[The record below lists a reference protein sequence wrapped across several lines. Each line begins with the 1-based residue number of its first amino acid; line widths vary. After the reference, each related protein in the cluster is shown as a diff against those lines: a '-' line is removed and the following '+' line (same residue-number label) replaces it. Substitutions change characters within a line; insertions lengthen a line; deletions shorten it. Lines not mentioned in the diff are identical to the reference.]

1 MVTDKKGG
9 IEKIW
14 LTVALMLVLVIAI
27 VFAIS
32 ADLKPKISPDFFFG
46 SDDPEMADT
55 RKIADLFPAEEF
67 IILNVAGDNI
77 HSAAYT
83 RSLETLSRRLMDLG
97 AFNRLLS
104 LTQGPDSPAA
114 ALESPF
120 WRPLLI
126 EETERATFILAFL
139 PRASDAAVIT
149 ATEEITGAM
158 QGRAGLGRISISGM
172 PYIAEHIKRS
182 IIRDAKIFSLAGL
195 AVFAVLIYA
204 IFKSALITAGATIS
218 GLGAIVSSLLIL
230 DVLGQPIGIL
240 TANLAIIIF
249 VLVQSQ
255 IIYLTNNWRRSDG
268 RGISPVITAIRKTL
282 MPAIWCAATTFLGFT
297 SLLFVSAEPLRQL
310 GIGGMIGTISALV
323 YVFALYPAFLTFET
337 RNQKAET
344 PPVIEKPSKI
354 MIKIRHVLALL
365 LVLIALLVTPG
376 LLSLNTDPGLLRY
389 FDPNSD
395 IAKGLTVIDRN
406 GGSSPLQLVV
416 RLKTSDDLDTADAYE
431 RLWTLHNAYEKH
443 PAVGTVL
450 SLPALLAEANNHP
463 LAFLL
468 PWREIV
474 TLLRLESNQQVVDNF
489 LGPDRENTLF
499 VLRMK
504 EDQTGASRNDVLQD
518 LLQITENA
526 GFTQELSGGVYALQA
541 RLSALVGE
549 SVIMGVLALL
559 VIFAGI
565 SMAVTRNLS
574 LSIAMTVSAALIPLL
589 VMGANGLLDVPMDI
603 ISAPAISISLGLAVD
618 ALIHLGMAVRRKL
631 QHRDIIE
638 SWRQALR
645 EQASGIIAGG
655 GIIALGFSIFIFS
668 EFPPT
673 LRFGVIVI
681 AGAFLAMLSSLTLFP
696 ALASFAHKRFG
707 K

>member
-1 MVTDKKGG
+1 MVTVKKFG

-27 VFAIS
+27 VFAVS

-55 RKIADLFPAEEF
+55 RKIGELFPAEEF

-83 RSLETLSRRLMDLG
+83 RSLATLTRRLKELG
-97 AFNRLLS
+97 AFKRLLS
-104 LTQGPDSPAA
+104 LTNGPDSPGS

-126 EETERATFILAFL
+126 EENERATFILAFL
-139 PRASDAAVIT
+139 PRISDAAVIT
-149 ATEEITGAM
+149 ATEEITDAM
-158 QGRAGLGRISISGM
+158 QNQEGLGQISISGM
-172 PYIAEHIKRS
+172 PYISEHIKRS
-182 IIRDAKIFSLAGL
+182 IIRDAKIFSLAAL
-195 AVFAVLIYA
+195 AVFAALIYA
-204 IFKSALITAGATIS
+204 IYKSFAITAGATIS
-218 GLGAIVSSLLIL
+218 GIGAIVSSLLIL
-230 DVLGQPIGIL
+230 DILGQPIGIL

-255 IIYLTNNWRRSDG
+255 IIYLTNNWLRSGGDG
-268 RGISPVITAIRKTL
+268 INRSKTAIGKTL
-282 MPAIWCAATTFLGFT
+282 TPALWCAATTFLGFA

-310 GIGGMIGTISALV
+310 GVGGMIGTICALV
-323 YVFALYPAFLTFET
+323 CVFALYPAFLNFGTP
-337 RNQKAET
+337 RHKSET
-344 PPVIEKPSKI
+344 PSAAVKPFKVLLL
-354 MIKIRHVLALL
+354 IRHALALL
-365 LVLIALLVTPG
+365 LVMGAILVSPG
-376 LLSLNTDPGLLRY
+376 LFSLNTDPGLLNY
-389 FDPNSD
+389 FDPESD
-395 IAKGLTVIDRN
+395 IAKGLDVIDRN

-416 RLKTSDDLDTADAYE
+416 RLKTSEDLDTADAYE
-431 RLWTLHNAYEKH
+431 RLWTLHTAYEKH

-489 LGPDRENTLF
+489 LGPDRENALF

-504 EDQTGASRNDVLQD
+504 ENQTASSREDVLQD
-518 LLQITENA
+518 LKQITESS
-526 GFTQELSGGVYALQA
+526 GFRQELSGGVYALQA

-559 VIFAGI
+559 AIFAGI
-565 SMAVTRNLS
+565 SMAITRSIFLT
-574 LSIAMTVSAALIPLL
+574 IAMTLSAAVIPLL
-589 VMGANGLLDVPMDI
+589 VMGGNGLRGVPMDI

-631 QHRDIIE
+631 QDRDIIE
-638 SWRQALR
+638 SWRLALR
-645 EQASGIIAGG
+645 EQASGIIAGSA
-655 GIIALGFSIFIFS
+655 IIALGFSIFIFS

-673 LRFGVIVI
+673 LRFGAIVIV
-681 AGAFLAMLSSLTLFP
+681 GAFLAMLTSLTLFP
-696 ALASFAHKRFG
+696 ALAGLTYKYFG